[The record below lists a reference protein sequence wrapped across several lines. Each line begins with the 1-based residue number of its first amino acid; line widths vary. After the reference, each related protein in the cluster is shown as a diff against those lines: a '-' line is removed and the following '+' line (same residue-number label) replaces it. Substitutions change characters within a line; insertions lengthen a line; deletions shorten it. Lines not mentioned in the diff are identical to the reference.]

1 MNRQG
6 SFIVHPDTTM
16 LNPGSLKN
24 QLEMYP
30 SEEGQRLAEAM
41 KNGESGSIVLRLG
54 DTEYYVFYC
63 PSRNP
68 DWSLN
73 IFCPSDEIFESYH
86 QLLRLVIIVTIVGL
100 LVLLLFSL
108 FHIAG
113 QLLPLYRLDKSAQ
126 KLAEGHFDVAIAD
139 TSRQDEIG
147 HLQRAFRAMQQ
158 SLAVYLEKIT
168 EQRKSIDERGEELRT
183 AYMHVKEEEN
193 AKAAFIHSA
202 TDQLSSPI
210 IEISLAVSRMG
221 QEHSRLTHDEI
232 VRLAHTVDVQTQ
244 IVVDLLDKMLKVA
257 NDQSC

>member
-1 MNRQG
+1 M
-6 SFIVHPDTTM
+6 
-16 LNPGSLKN
+16 
-24 QLEMYP
+24 
-30 SEEGQRLAEAM
+30 
-41 KNGESGSIVLRLG
+41 
-54 DTEYYVFYC
+54 
-63 PSRNP
+63 
-68 DWSLN
+68 
-73 IFCPSDEIFESYH
+73 
-86 QLLRLVIIVTIVGL
+86 
-100 LVLLLFSL
+100 LLLFSL

-168 EQRKSIDERGEELRT
+168 EQRKSIDERGEELRI

-202 TDQLSSPI
+202 TDQLSSPV

-257 NDQSC
+257 NDQSS